1 MRDYSADDKGQA
13 TLELLLVLP
22 LLLFLLIAL
31 VQFAL
36 WYQAEQTTIAA
47 AQEAAAQ
54 VSTHGGDAAA
64 GQQRAQLLMAGV
76 SSMSSPPQ
84 VTVVPAGAGQ
94 ISVTVSAQMQSLIP
108 GVGGFALHATALAH
122 VEQLP

>member
-1 MRDYSADDKGQA
+1 MQDHSANDRGQA

-22 LLLFLLIAL
+22 LLLLLLVAL
-31 VQFAL
+31 VQFTL

-47 AQEAAAQ
+47 AQEGAAQ

-76 SSMSSPPQ
+76 SAMSSPPQ
-84 VTVVPAGAGQ
+84 VTVAPAGVE
-94 ISVTVSAQMQSLIP
+94 ISVSVSAEMQSLIP
-108 GVGGFALHATALAH
+108 GVSGFSLHATALAH

>member
-1 MRDYSADDKGQA
+1 MREYSANDRGQA

-22 LLLFLLIAL
+22 LLLFLLVAL

-47 AQEAAAQ
+47 AQEGAAQ
-54 VSTHGGDAAA
+54 VSTHDGDAAA

-84 VTVVPAGAGQ
+84 VSVAPAGAGQ
-94 ISVTVSAQMQSLIP
+94 ISVSVSAEMQSMIP
-108 GVGGFALHATALAH
+108 GVSGFSLHATALTH

>member
-1 MRDYSADDKGQA
+1 MQDETANDRSQA

-22 LLLFLLIAL
+22 LLLFLLVVL

-47 AQEAAAQ
+47 AQEGAAQ

-64 GQQRAQLLMAGV
+64 GQKRAELLMAGV
-76 SSMSSPPQ
+76 SAMSSPPQ
-84 VTVVPAGAGQ
+84 VTVAPAGTGQ
-94 ISVTVSAQMQSLIP
+94 ISVSVSAEMQSLIP
-108 GVGGFALHATALAH
+108 GVSGFSLHATALAH

>member
-1 MRDYSADDKGQA
+1 MRYRDPNDRGQA

-22 LLLFLLIAL
+22 LLLFVLLAL
-31 VQFAL
+31 IQFAI
-36 WYQAEQTTIAA
+36 WYDAEQTTIAA
-47 AQEAAAQ
+47 AQEGAAQ

-76 SSMSSPPQ
+76 GSMSTPPQ
-84 VTVVPAGAGQ
+84 VTVAPSGAGQ
-94 ISVTVSAQMQSLIP
+94 ISVSVSAQLESLIP
-108 GVGGFALHATALAH
+108 GVGGFSLHATAVAR